1 MKFFASIAIAT
12 LLASAPAFANV
23 ITAPISLKYDGIF
36 KTSGLVGLGAMM
48 QGSILKDLNKAVT
61 DACGDSF
68 VVLDLDTHLT
78 VSQPDEAGTATYGLE
93 GSVTCRNNQ

>member
-1 MKFFASIAIAT
+1 MKLYAAIAT
-12 LLASAPAFANV
+12 GVLLASAPALANV
-23 ITAPISLKYDGIF
+23 ITAPISLKYDGIY
-36 KTSGLVGLGAMM
+36 KTSELVGLNALM

-78 VSQPDEAGTATYGLE
+78 VSQPDTMGTATYGLE
-93 GSVTCRNNQ
+93 GNVTCRNNE